1 MSRESYGYWGL
12 INPAFF
18 WLFFVPPFLA
28 YALGCCPGI
37 IGACVATSACAFL
50 LFRQPDRPFSAL
62 FYVVPLMAL
71 FAAYVLPVKYALV
84 SLLVANIWM
93 NFAVF
98 FPVGKSAARIRESLF
113 ASRLLGLFFILYIA
127 TLILADIK
135 WVDSPLYLGWL
146 PALLP
151 VLVYAALVLRNYFK
165 PTRREVVSLLP
176 LVRVA
181 VVRGDKL
188 LVRCGAEDSEVDLPF
203 SFPVHPG
210 EVPYEVAEQKLQRLT
225 RRVPKFLLKYREKTS
240 EGEHVVFL
248 FVLNLKHGENFDDV
262 CCAENECTFLGPE
275 QLEAAAMSRQLREE
289 YAYLSSTIFLTN
301 RMLSRL

>member
-1 MSRESYGYWGL
+1 MSVGSHGYWGL

-28 YALGCCPGI
+28 YALGFYPGI
-37 IGACVATSACAFL
+37 IGACVATSVCAFL
-50 LFRQPDRPFSAL
+50 LFRQPDRPFSTL
-62 FYVVPLMAL
+62 FYVVPLLAL
-71 FAAYVLPVKYALV
+71 FAAYVLQVKYALV
-84 SLLVANIWM
+84 SLLAANIWM

-98 FPVGKSAARIRESLF
+98 FPIGKSASRIRESLF

-135 WVDSPLYLGWL
+135 RMDSPVYLGWL
-146 PALLP
+146 PALFP

-165 PTRREVVSLLP
+165 PMQREVVSLLP
-176 LVRVA
+176 IVRIA

-188 LVRCGAEDSEVDLPF
+188 LVRCGADSEVDLPF

-210 EVPYEVAEQKLQRLT
+210 EAPYEVAEQKLQRLT

-262 CCAENECTFLGPE
+262 CCAENECTFLSPE
-275 QLEAAAMSRQLREE
+275 QLGTVAMSRQLREE